1 MLQDKINEVISS
13 NKTYLNDPVNLITIT
28 FALLLNIIHWVVLL
42 INIQPTNQKVLL
54 HYNVIYGADLVAQS
68 FFLYLIPGTAL
79 VFFLV
84 NFFVSRKMYK
94 KEKLASYFINY
105 FSILIQAIF
114 IVATL
119 ILISINA

>member
-13 NKTYLNDPVNLITIT
+13 NKTYLNDRVNLITST
-28 FALLLNIIHWVVLL
+28 FALLINIIHWVVLL

-84 NFFVSRKMYK
+84 NFIVSRKMYK
-94 KEKLASYFINY
+94 KERLASYFINY
-105 FSILIQAIF
+105 FSILIQTIF
-114 IVATL
+114 IAATL
-119 ILISINA
+119 ILININA